1 MINKIKDVNWPLTAD
16 ASAVRIFLILFRE
29 ALQFTKAFINIVCF
43 DFSLFSAHFFLME
56 AEHFFLMILSIRY
69 QKTTRK
75 RGK

>member
-43 DFSLFSAHFFLME
+43 DFSSNK
-56 AEHFFLMILSIRY
+56 
-69 QKTTRK
+69 QKTEIFPMVRSPRK
-75 RGK
+75 FK